1 MREKRNAQVFL
12 ERVKLVDAIVHNK
25 LIERQQWSDLAVSIT
40 SNMGGEKVKSSGSQS
55 KMADAV
61 IRCHDMEAEID
72 RAVEKLIAEKRE
84 VTTTLE
90 MLDSPSDYKL
100 LHMRY
105 IQYIDLK
112 DIATKCGKD
121 YTTITTYH
129 GRALR
134 SLQAILDQKC

>member
-1 MREKRNAQVFL
+1 MREKRNAQVLL
-12 ERVKLVDAIVHNK
+12 ERVELIDAIVHNK

-40 SNMGGEKVKSSGSQS
+40 SNMGGEKVKSSGSPS

-61 IRCHDMEAEID
+61 IRCHDMESEID
-72 RAVEKLIAEKRE
+72 RAVEKLVAEKRE
-84 VTTTLE
+84 VTSALE
-90 MLDSPSDYKL
+90 KLDSPSDYKL

-105 IQYIDLK
+105 IQYIELK
-112 DIATKCGKD
+112 DIAAKWGKD

-134 SLQAILDQKC
+134 NFQCILDEK

>member
-1 MREKRNAQVFL
+1 MREKRNAQVVL
-12 ERVKLVDAIVHNK
+12 ERVELIDAIVHNK
-25 LIERQQWSDLAVSIT
+25 LIERQQWSDLATSIT

-72 RAVEKLIAEKRE
+72 RAVEKLVAEKRE
-84 VTTTLE
+84 VTAALE
-90 MLDSPSDYKL
+90 KLDSPSDYKL

-105 IQYIDLK
+105 IQYIELK
-112 DIATKCGKD
+112 DIAAKWGKD

-134 SLQAILDQKC
+134 SFQCILDEK

>member
-12 ERVKLVDAIVHNK
+12 ERVELVDAIVHNK
-25 LIERQQWSDLAVSIT
+25 LIERQQWSDLAMSIT

-61 IRCHDMEAEID
+61 IRCHDMESEID
-72 RAVEKLIAEKRE
+72 RAVEKLVAEKRE
-84 VTTTLE
+84 VVTTLE
-90 MLDSPSDYKL
+90 ELDNPSDYKL

-105 IQYIDLK
+105 IQYIELK
-112 DIATKCGKD
+112 DIASKWGKD

-134 SLQAILDQKC
+134 SLQCILDKK

>member
-1 MREKRNAQVFL
+1 MRTKSDALVFL
-12 ERVKLVDAIVHNK
+12 ERVELIDAIVHNK

-40 SNMGGEKVKSSGSQS
+40 ANMGGEKVQSSGSQS
-55 KMADAV
+55 KMENAV

-72 RAVEKLIAEKRE
+72 RAVEKLVREKRE
-84 VTTTLE
+84 IVATLE
-90 MLDSPSDYKL
+90 ELDSPSDYKL

-105 IQYIDLK
+105 IQYIELK
-112 DIATKCGKD
+112 DIAAKWDKD

-134 SLQAILDQKC
+134 NLQLILDAK

>member
-1 MREKRNAQVFL
+1 MREKRNAQVLL
-12 ERVKLVDAIVHNK
+12 ERVELVDAIVHNK
-25 LIERQQWSDLAVSIT
+25 LIEKQQWSDLAVSIT
-40 SNMGGEKVKSSGSQS
+40 SNMGGEKVKSSSGSLS

-72 RAVEKLIAEKRE
+72 RAVEKLVAEKRE
-84 VTTTLE
+84 VTTALE
-90 MLDSPSDYKL
+90 KLDSPSDYKL

-105 IQYIDLK
+105 IQYIELK
-112 DIATKCGKD
+112 DIAAKWGKD

-134 SLQAILDQKC
+134 NLQCILDEK

>member
-1 MREKRNAQVFL
+1 MRTKSDALVFS
-12 ERVKLVDAIVHNK
+12 ERVEMIDAIVHNK

-40 SNMGGEKVKSSGSQS
+40 SNMGGEKVQSSGSQS

-72 RAVEKLIAEKRE
+72 RAVEKLVAEKRE
-84 VTTTLE
+84 VVATLE
-90 MLDSPSDYKL
+90 MLDSPADYKL

-105 IQYIDLK
+105 IQYIELK
-112 DIATKCGKD
+112 DIAAKWGKD

-134 SLQAILDQKC
+134 NLQSVLDEK